1 MNDEGDE
8 LWTCNLA
15 FDIPTRYNQDLC
27 QDIVH
32 RGRQMPNQRGA
43 QFYTVLHCLQALDCI
58 GYQVP
63 NYSFFE
69 IQAFRER
76 NPDVA
81 QVSERIARYNQ
92 MDVVKLCMISE
103 SCLFICYCYMN
114 VL

>member
-1 MNDEGDE
+1 MLKVVGYGGIISP
-8 LWTCNLA
+8 LTSLLGVYQSSA
-15 FDIPTRYNQDLC
+15 KK
-27 QDIVH
+27 IVH
-32 RGRQMPNQRGA
+32 MGRPMPNRRVA
-43 QFYTVLHCLQALDCI
+43 EFNNMMHCLQALDCI

-69 IQAFRER
+69 IQALREH

-81 QVSERIARYNQ
+81 QVSERIGRYNQ
-92 MDVVKLCMISE
+92 MDVVKSCMISE